1 MGLGDILEKNFLS
14 HIKQGD
20 ILMVSEGKANVDDM
34 FTLKDGILE
43 MYLDKETYER
53 AGLVGRP
60 HGPKGSQ
67 ARGSRWVVSYDLSRP
82 SMRHG
87 KNGFDR
93 LVHASQTVFKQ
104 PLSWL
109 ICDSESI
116 SLVIDSWPKRPSSTI
131 TCNPEALGLGNTAK
145 VPMEIAQEILSQG
158 DRTSLEMSA
167 TDIYEWLSLIRLNS
181 PRVEADD
188 KVDPFV
194 ARHKWF
200 AFMATGFF
208 RSEIGD
214 SAELSVLRPGN
225 GENDY
230 LMWEIRQE

>member
-1 MGLGDILEKNFLS
+1 
-14 HIKQGD
+14 
-20 ILMVSEGKANVDDM
+20 
-34 FTLKDGILE
+34 
-43 MYLDKETYER
+43 
-53 AGLVGRP
+53 
-60 HGPKGSQ
+60 
-67 ARGSRWVVSYDLSRP
+67 
-82 SMRHG
+82 
-87 KNGFDR
+87 
-93 LVHASQTVFKQ
+93 
-104 PLSWL
+104 
-109 ICDSESI
+109 
-116 SLVIDSWPKRPSSTI
+116 
-131 TCNPEALGLGNTAK
+131 
-145 VPMEIAQEILSQG
+145 MEIAQEILSRG

-194 ARHKWF
+194 ARYHTPEGSLGREGISRIRWSGFISPKWLSGTFTQVLSSCPRHKWF

-214 SAELSVLRPGN
+214 SAELSVLRPEN